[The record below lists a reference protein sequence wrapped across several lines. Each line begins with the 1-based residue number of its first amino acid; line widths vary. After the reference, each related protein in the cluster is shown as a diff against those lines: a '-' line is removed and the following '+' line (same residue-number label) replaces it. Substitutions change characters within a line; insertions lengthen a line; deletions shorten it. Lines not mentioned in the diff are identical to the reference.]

1 MKFIKNLGAKL
12 NKIQK
17 LIVAIVV
24 PLVLFVITLII
35 AGEFL
40 DMSLLDIDDI
50 ETWYLWGIFI
60 VIVGYFEFHF
70 YSENNK

>member
-1 MKFIKNLGAKL
+1 MGAKL

-35 AGEFL
+35 AGECL
-40 DMSLLDIDDI
+40 YISLLDIDDF
-50 ETWYLWGIFI
+50 ETCFLWGIFI